1 MIWLIGNRGQL
12 GRDVEKL
19 LVERREKFV
28 SSDTEMDIRDRD
40 SLKSFVSG
48 KEIGWIVNCSGYTA
62 VDRAEEEP
70 EEAFGV
76 NAHGTLNIAEIARD
90 TGAKLIHISTDYIFN
105 GEKEGAYSE
114 DDSPDPLGVYGKSK
128 LEGERNIQKTVEEH
142 YIIRTSWLYGHQ
154 GSNFV
159 NTMLNLLSEKS
170 EIKIIADQW
179 GSPTYTK
186 DLARVILHIIES
198 DNRGYGIY
206 HFSGEGKT
214 SWYYFTQEIY
224 ARAREHDIVKR
235 DVTISPIATEEYS
248 ADARR
253 PRNSYLSKER
263 IKAAFKITVPRWQDS
278 LEEFLTEI
286 KEE

>member
-19 LVERREKFV
+19 LVERREEFV
-28 SSDTEMDIRDRD
+28 SSDIEVDIRDWD
-40 SLKSFVSG
+40 SLKSYVTG
-48 KEIGWIVNCSGYTA
+48 KEIDWIVECSGYTA
-62 VDRAEEEP
+62 VDRAEKEP

-76 NAHGTLNIAEIARD
+76 NAHGTLNIAEIACE
-90 TGAKLIHISTDYIFN
+90 TGTKLVHISTDYIFN

-128 LEGERNIQKTVEEH
+128 LEGERNIQTTVKEH
-142 YIIRTSWLYGHQ
+142 YIIRTSWLYGRH

-159 NTMLNLLSEKS
+159 NTMLNLLKEKS
-170 EIKIIADQW
+170 EVKVVADQW

-186 DLARVILHIIES
+186 DLARVILQIIEL
-198 DNRGYGIY
+198 DNRVYGVY

-214 SWYYFTQEIY
+214 SWYYFTQEIF

-235 DVTISPIATEEYS
+235 DVTISPIPAAEYS
-248 ADARR
+248 AAARR
-253 PRNSYLSKER
+253 PRNSYLSKDK
-263 IKAAFKITVPRWQDS
+263 IKAAFNIAVPRWQDS
-278 LEEFLTEI
+278 LEEFLIEI
-286 KEE
+286 KEK